1 MQKDNATRRE
11 AQGLLQKLKKVCAV
25 RLAKVSTEMFPH
37 FYFFIFN
44 F

>member
-1 MQKDNATRRE
+1 MQKDNATRSE
-11 AQGLLQKLKKVCAV
+11 AQGLLQKLKNICVV
-25 RLAKVSTEMFPH
+25 RLAKVPTEMFPH